1 MTRRPFRECLVLGTC
16 LVGFASSCSKE
27 REIPSTSSGGAPA
40 TSGGAGS
47 GGGEDGASGGNH
59 TAGNGG
65 EPSNHQPTPKYYPVP
80 GFEDCV
86 HAEVKADCEDGW
98 CRLPPSCFVMGSPED
113 EWHRGLETENQVAVT
128 LTHSIEVQQ
137 MELTRAEWTAITGRE
152 SSGPETCGEPNCPT
166 AMVSWWDAVSVADV
180 LSEKSGLELCY
191 DPVVCTGTLGVDLE
205 CTGVRDPEKSIY
217 ECKGYRLPTRAEA
230 EYAARAGT
238 WSTWYSGDITVQEDN
253 DCHRDAALEKIAWY
267 CANSENRVQVG
278 SRKIANGSGLQA
290 LIGNVSEWTG
300 SPDLRS
306 LNDNVTSSSQ
316 RIYVG
321 GNFQSKAFVARTS
334 NLLSGSWTSKAHS
347 IGFRL
352 YRTLFK
358 GSERSKAIVSEP

>member
-1 MTRRPFRECLVLGTC
+1 MTRRLFLEGLVLAICLVVFST
-16 LVGFASSCSKE
+16 SCSKDH
-27 REIPSTSSGGAPA
+27 EIPSTSSGGAPA

-191 DPVVCTGTLGVDLE
+191 DPVVCTGTL
-205 CTGVRDPEKSIY
+205 
-217 ECKGYRLPTRAEA
+217 
-230 EYAARAGT
+230 
-238 WSTWYSGDITVQEDN
+238 
-253 DCHRDAALEKIAWY
+253 
-267 CANSENRVQVG
+267 
-278 SRKIANGSGLQA
+278 
-290 LIGNVSEWTG
+290 
-300 SPDLRS
+300 
-306 LNDNVTSSSQ
+306 
-316 RIYVG
+316 
-321 GNFQSKAFVARTS
+321 
-334 NLLSGSWTSKAHS
+334 
-347 IGFRL
+347 
-352 YRTLFK
+352 
-358 GSERSKAIVSEP
+358 